1 MAVHELNAT
10 VRRRNGVAVVDLAG
24 DIDRAADAPLRK
36 AYDEVAAE
44 GAGTLLLNFGGVGYI
59 NSTGIAVIV
68 GLLARARKERRA
80 VAAYGLSD
88 HYRQIFTITR
98 LSDFVGLFPDEEA
111 AVVGQP
117 SSASPSTAPGREGGD
132 R

>member
-24 DIDRAADAPLRK
+24 DIDRAADAPLRR
-36 AYDEVAAE
+36 AYDEAAAG

-98 LSDFVGLFPDEEA
+98 LSDFVSLFPDEEA
-111 AVVGQP
+111 AVGGQP
-117 SSASPSTAPGREGGD
+117 SPGSPTTAPGGRGGD